1 MKTVNPLGRI
11 PETEE
16 TMAQAGCHCVCNV
29 ESGNH
34 DITGLAAWVPLIPDC
49 FILSISRNIK
59 SPLARNATSIKMKQ
73 IKGLVQKYT
82 IMYS

>member
-49 FILSISRNIK
+49 QCSCAPNDVANSSSNH
-59 SPLARNATSIKMKQ
+59 STAYQAAQ
-73 IKGLVQKYT
+73 
-82 IMYS
+82 